1 MIATD
6 RIAVG
11 KKINPSY
18 SPAVIIVYPTVPWT
32 LASHSP
38 NCTSVRSAVLQQWGS
53 PVYSTDRQTDHATSV
68 TIGRSLC
75 YTQRRDQIMRR
86 RLNLVSCFGVISLVL
101 TELFY
106 VRLRFVYSIYELDWT
121 EPTCSKPTQL
131 HDAFIGHARQRH
143 DLIGCSETR
152 TLGAQ
157 RILDTSRPI
166 PVQPFTL
173 EFANLSSVDNIT
185 YSFITICQTPAVHES

>member
-106 VRLRFVYSIYELDWT
+106 VRLRFVYSIYTNWT
-121 EPTCSKPTQL
+121 ELNRP
-131 HDAFIGHARQRH
+131 AA
-143 DLIGCSETR
+143 
-152 TLGAQ
+152 
-157 RILDTSRPI
+157 SRPSYTTRSL
-166 PVQPFTL
+166 VTL
-173 EFANLSSVDNIT
+173 VSVT
-185 YSFITICQTPAVHES
+185 T